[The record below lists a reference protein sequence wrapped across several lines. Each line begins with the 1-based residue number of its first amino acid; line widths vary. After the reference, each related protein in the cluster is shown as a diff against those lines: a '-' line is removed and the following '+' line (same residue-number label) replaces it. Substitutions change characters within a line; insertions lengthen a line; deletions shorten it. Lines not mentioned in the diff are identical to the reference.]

1 MFVIGNRK
9 LAAKLLSEWMDC
21 ELNEPY
27 VNSTVYFCLR
37 QRVNIAIAVKLPSLG
52 WTLLV

>member
-1 MFVIGNRK
+1 MCVIRNRK
-9 LAAKLLSEWMDC
+9 LAGKLLLELMEC

-37 QRVNIAIAVKLPSLG
+37 QRVNIVIVVKLTSLG